1 MNRVFLTGRVQSQ
14 PDTAYTPRGHRIV
27 TFPLWIEDG
36 KFGIDVIFTGVFPA
50 DVGHKTGEKVTVA
63 GSLVKAKER
72 AREVLKVRASKI
84 IWMEE

>member
-14 PDTAYTPRGHRIV
+14 PDTAYTPRGQRIV

-50 DVGHKTGEKVTVA
+50 DV
-63 GSLVKAKER
+63 
-72 AREVLKVRASKI
+72 
-84 IWMEE
+84 

>member
-14 PDTAYTPRGHRIV
+14 PDTAYTPRGQRIV

-36 KFGIDVIFTGVFPA
+36 KFGIEVIFSGVQPA
-50 DVGHKTGEKVTVA
+50 DVGRKNGEKVTVM
-63 GSLVKAKER
+63 GTLVKAKER
-72 AREVLKVRASKI
+72 TREVLKVRASKI